1 MAYTNPYRTHT
12 CNDIGEALIGQTVRV
27 AGWVENIRDH
37 GGVLFIDL
45 RDHYAVVQV
54 VVHNEDGIWLS
65 IVGAEFMAV
74 TATVIF
80 LIAKRRKFGY

>member
-1 MAYTNPYRTHT
+1 MLVFP
-12 CNDIGEALIGQTVRV
+12 ILWEL
-27 AGWVENIRDH
+27 
-37 GGVLFIDL
+37 
-45 RDHYAVVQV
+45 
-54 VVHNEDGIWLS
+54 DGIWLS